1 MGRPGERGR
10 VILPESASI
19 SEENAIMFEMC
30 DRIATQR
37 AAEVYRPHR
46 RKPRGPTAQWALV
59 MVGGL
64 VSVLGFA
71 STVAFLNL
79 AGHPHGVE
87 GLTAAIQG
95 SPAQ

>member
-1 MGRPGERGR
+1 MGRPGARGR
-10 VILPESASI
+10 VILPEPFSLK
-19 SEENAIMFEMC
+19 EERDIMFEMC
-30 DRIATQR
+30 DRIATER
-37 AAEVYRPHR
+37 AAAVYRPHR
-46 RKPRGPTAQWALV
+46 RKPRGPNAQWALV

-64 VSVLGFA
+64 VAVLGFA